1 MGTCTCV
8 LGTSLAESDGQ
19 TDGGRDRRICHH
31 SIVLCMHSILTRD
44 KKTAM
49 LFVYVGS
56 DGQSERCTETL
67 LKTSV
72 SYGVM
77 DLQDAAFDFRLAM
90 ELSSNITR
98 LLTVYRPHC

>member
-19 TDGGRDRRICHH
+19 TDGGRDRWICHH
-31 SIVLCMHSILTRD
+31 SIAMGD
-44 KKTAM
+44 KKLM
-49 LFVYVGS
+49 RFVYVDS
-56 DGQSERCTETL
+56 DWQSERCTETL